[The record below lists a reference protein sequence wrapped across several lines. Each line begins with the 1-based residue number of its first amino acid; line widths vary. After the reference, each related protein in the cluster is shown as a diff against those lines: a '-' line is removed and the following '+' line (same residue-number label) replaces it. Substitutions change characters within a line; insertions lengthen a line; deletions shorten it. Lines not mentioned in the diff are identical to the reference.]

1 MIRSIILSGT
11 LFWIL
16 LLLVACD
23 DAGDSDN
30 HDTVIEG
37 NGSCTSTRSGEQ
49 YCYEIEE
56 EYPEFKS
63 ECTLFSGGSW
73 SASSCEQSLYARVCI
88 QETEVSQNNES
99 PIMVH
104 YVYYFIAD
112 SNMGCIGEETEL

>member
-1 MIRSIILSGT
+1 MIRSLILSGT

-30 HDTVIEG
+30 SDTAVEG
-37 NGSCTSTRSGEQ
+37 NGSCTSTRDGEQ

-56 EYPEFKS
+56 AYPAFKS
-63 ECTLFSGGSW
+63 ECIFFSGGSW
-73 SASSCEQSLYARVCI
+73 SASSCEQALYARVCI
-88 QETEVSQNNES
+88 QETKVSEDNES

-104 YVYYFIAD
+104 YVYYYTAD
-112 SNMGCIGEETEL
+112 SNMACVGEETEL